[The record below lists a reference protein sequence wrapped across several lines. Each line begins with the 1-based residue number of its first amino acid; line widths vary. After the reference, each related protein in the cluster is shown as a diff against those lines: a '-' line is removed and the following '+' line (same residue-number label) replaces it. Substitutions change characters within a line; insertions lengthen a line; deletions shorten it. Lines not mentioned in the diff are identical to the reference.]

1 MTLEIMDHT
10 SIYLS
15 VDTISQSSWFLSGFY
30 ISLSWYD
37 IPELVVPIRILYISQ
52 LIRYPRACGSYQDFI
67 YLSVETI
74 SQSLWFLSGFYNL
87 SVETIF
93 QNLWFLSGFY
103 ISLSWND
110 IPELVVLIRILYISQ
125 LKRYPRACGSY
136 QDFIYLSVE
145 TISQSLWFLSGFYI
159 SLSWNDIPELVV
171 LIRILYIS
179 QLIRYPKACGSHQD
193 CMYLSVDT
201 ISQSLWFL
209 SGFYISLS
217 WYDFQSLWFLSGF
230 YISLSWYDIPEL
242 VVPIRIL
249 YISQLIRYS
258 RACGSYQDFIY
269 LSVDTIS
276 QSLWFLS
283 GFYISL
289 SWYDI
294 PELVVPIRT
303 LYISQLIRYPRTLSG
318 SVDTIS
324 GFIYLSVETISQS
337 LWFLSGFYLYRYDIT
352 ELLCGFL
359 SWLYI
364 SISWNDIPEL
374 VFISGFYVSLSWNDI
389 PELVVPIRIL
399 YISQSIRY
407 PRACGSYQDCIYLSV
422 DMISQSVWFLSGFYL
437 SLSSYDIPELVVPI
451 RILYISQLI
460 RYPRVCGF
468 YQDFLDTG
476 LLLARKLLNHVMLF
490 ISSNVLRSPPWL
502 GWLIWNIFVTNDH
515 GYIPLV
521 VSISRSFPNSW
532 HITVFVTRLTRRVS
546 LVEQDQLTLP

>member
-1 MTLEIMDHT
+1 MYIYNYTCTASGPKHVLTQFLFTL
-10 SIYLS
+10 
-15 VDTISQSSWFLSGFY
+15 ISFL
-30 ISLSWYD
+30 
-37 IPELVVPIRILYISQ
+37 
-52 LIRYPRACGSYQDFI
+52 
-67 YLSVETI
+67 
-74 SQSLWFLSGFYNL
+74 
-87 SVETIF
+87 
-93 QNLWFLSGFY
+93 
-103 ISLSWND
+103 
-110 IPELVVLIRILYISQ
+110 LIRINSRYITIWRCKSWTTLVYISQ

-145 TISQSLWFLSGFYI
+145 TISQNLWFLSRCYI
-159 SLSWNDIPELVV
+159 SLSCN
-171 LIRILYIS
+171 
-179 QLIRYPKACGSHQD
+179 
-193 CMYLSVDT
+193 
-201 ISQSLWFL
+201 
-209 SGFYISLS
+209 
-217 WYDFQSLWFLSGF
+217 
-230 YISLSWYDIPEL
+230 DIPEL
-242 VVPIRIL
+242 VVPIRIVC
-249 YISQLIRYS
+249 ISQLIRYP

-269 LSVDTIS
+269 LSVDTIF

-303 LYISQLIRYPRTLSG
+303 LYISQLIRYPRTCGSYQDFIYL

-324 GFIYLSVETISQS
+324 QN
-337 LWFLSGFYLYRYDIT
+337 LW
-352 ELLCGFL
+352 FL

-399 YISQSIRY
+399 YISQLKRY

-422 DMISQSVWFLSGFYL
+422 DMISQSVWFLSGFYI

-502 GWLIWNIFVTNDH
+502 GWLIWNICVTNDH

-532 HITVFVTRLTRRVS
+532 HITVFVTRLTRRVP
-546 LVEQDQLTLP
+546 LVEQELLTLP